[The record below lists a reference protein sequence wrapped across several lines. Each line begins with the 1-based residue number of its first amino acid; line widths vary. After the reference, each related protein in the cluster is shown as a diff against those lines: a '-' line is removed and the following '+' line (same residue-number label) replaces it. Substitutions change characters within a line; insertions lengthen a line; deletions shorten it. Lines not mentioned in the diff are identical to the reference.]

1 MRVLVTP
8 DEIRTA
14 ASGGK
19 AKQLAALSEIA
30 CVPRFVALIGE
41 DDEDVSLPTVSTVL
55 QHFEHGVR
63 EELFAV
69 RSSANVEDSSEL
81 SFAGLFTSILG
92 VDRADL
98 PGAIDTV
105 VRSVHAD
112 RVRVYCQSRGCN
124 VEDIH
129 MSVIVQVMVPAD
141 RSGVCFSR
149 ANEHPNYSRVEA
161 VLGLAEPLVSGMV
174 SPDSYRVDRTTR
186 EVIVDQLGYQKRG
199 LYLSENGVLQR
210 QIPAFDRH
218 ATKLLDREAVEVSL
232 LALAI
237 ERSQRYA
244 AVDIEWAYVDERLY
258 LLQARPFTGFDRLEH
273 LVTPYDAHRTDNAT

>member
-1 MRVLVTP
+1 
-8 DEIRTA
+8 
-14 ASGGK
+14 
-19 AKQLAALSEIA
+19 
-30 CVPRFVALIGE
+30 
-41 DDEDVSLPTVSTVL
+41 
-55 QHFEHGVR
+55 
-63 EELFAV
+63 
-69 RSSANVEDSSEL
+69 
-81 SFAGLFTSILG
+81 
-92 VDRADL
+92 
-98 PGAIDTV
+98 
-105 VRSVHAD
+105 
-112 RVRVYCQSRGCN
+112 
-124 VEDIH
+124 
-129 MSVIVQVMVPAD
+129 
-141 RSGVCFSR
+141 
-149 ANEHPNYSRVEA
+149 
-161 VLGLAEPLVSGMV
+161 MV

-258 LLQARPFTGFDRLEH
+258 LLQARPFTGFDRLPH

>member
-1 MRVLVTP
+1 
-8 DEIRTA
+8 
-14 ASGGK
+14 
-19 AKQLAALSEIA
+19 
-30 CVPRFVALIGE
+30 
-41 DDEDVSLPTVSTVL
+41 
-55 QHFEHGVR
+55 
-63 EELFAV
+63 
-69 RSSANVEDSSEL
+69 
-81 SFAGLFTSILG
+81 
-92 VDRADL
+92 
-98 PGAIDTV
+98 
-105 VRSVHAD
+105 
-112 RVRVYCQSRGCN
+112 
-124 VEDIH
+124 
-129 MSVIVQVMVPAD
+129 
-141 RSGVCFSR
+141 
-149 ANEHPNYSRVEA
+149 
-161 VLGLAEPLVSGMV
+161 MV